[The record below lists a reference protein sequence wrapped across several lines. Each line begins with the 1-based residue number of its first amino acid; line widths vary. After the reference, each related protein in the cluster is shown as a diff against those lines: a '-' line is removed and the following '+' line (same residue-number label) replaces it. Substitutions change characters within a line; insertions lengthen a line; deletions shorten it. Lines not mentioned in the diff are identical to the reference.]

1 MREGRRYQL
10 LAGLLIGAV
19 CQILV
24 ALRVM
29 LAAMNHM
36 NLHRFRGSDRRAV
49 GGAGTDSSLAV
60 SDPVGGVTD
69 REAMTCML
77 ASRAGC
83 F

>member
-1 MREGRRYQL
+1 M
-10 LAGLLIGAV
+10 V
-19 CQILV
+19 
-24 ALRVM
+24 
-29 LAAMNHM
+29 AAMNHM